1 MRVRC
6 SAKLPRDIHM
16 LKIIK
21 PDEFTLVPWKNGLGH
36 TTELA
41 INENGSLDDFD
52 WRLSIASV
60 IADGEFSNFSGYQRN
75 LVFIEGNG
83 LILDHRNGDI
93 DQLTQLLD
101 IARFDG
107 ASKTHGALIDGGIKD
122 FNIMTNQNTFSPE
135 VNGYVEQQTVTVE
148 LLAGNLLFAYSLTDE
163 MRVNTSQDEDCTV
176 PVGHLLKVFEINDKQ
191 KGNELTVKVSGENMI
206 VIQLKLK

>member
-1 MRVRC
+1 MITLL
-6 SAKLPRDIHM
+6 S
-16 LKIIK
+16 
-21 PDEFTLVPWKNGLGH
+21 PDTFKTIPWKNGLGF

-41 INENGSLDDFD
+41 ISEDGTLDNFD

-60 IADGEFSNFSGYQRN
+60 ENDGDFSNFSGYQRN
-75 LVFIEGNG
+75 LVLIEGNG
-83 LILDHRNGDI
+83 LILDHRND
-93 DQLTQLLD
+93 DVDKLTKLLD

-107 ASKTHGALIDGGIKD
+107 ASKTHGALVNGGIKD
-122 FNIMTNQNTFSPE
+122 FNIMTNQNTCSPE
-135 VNGYVEQQTVTVE
+135 VIGYVEQQTVTIE
-148 LLAGNLLFAYSLTDE
+148 LLASNLLFAYSLTDE
-163 MRVNTSQDEDCTV
+163 MRVNTSLDEECTV